1 MGHTNKITYRD
12 KIKGRHLL
20 ESSNEKAVIEGL
32 VDAVAFVKFLLANK
46 PPISLYDFF
55 YFTFNSNARKTLN
68 YVRKPRVVS
77 PYIIDRKITVMIAQ
91 EIRQKLN

>member
-1 MGHTNKITYRD
+1 MGHINKITHRD

-46 PPISLYDFF
+46 PLPSS
-55 YFTFNSNARKTLN
+55 TARKTLN

-77 PYIIDRKITVMIAQ
+77 PSFIDRKITVMLAQ